1 MLAVMRRWAVGCLLL
16 GLALLS
22 ASCGDD
28 DDDDSSPC
36 DGVCSCVLDHGGD
49 VNVCYD
55 ECAKTVQDGGDQRA
69 SCLIKLGLFG
79 YPECNAT
86 CDAFPTSS

>member
-1 MLAVMRRWAVGCLLL
+1 MRRWAFSCLLF
-16 GLALLS
+16 ALLVLC

-28 DDDDSSPC
+28 DDDESSPC
-36 DGVCSCVLDHGGD
+36 DPVCACVHDHGGD

-55 ECAKTVQDGGDQRA
+55 ECAQTIRDGGNQRA
-69 SCLIKLGLFG
+69 SCLIKLGLYG
-79 YPECNAT
+79 LAACNAT